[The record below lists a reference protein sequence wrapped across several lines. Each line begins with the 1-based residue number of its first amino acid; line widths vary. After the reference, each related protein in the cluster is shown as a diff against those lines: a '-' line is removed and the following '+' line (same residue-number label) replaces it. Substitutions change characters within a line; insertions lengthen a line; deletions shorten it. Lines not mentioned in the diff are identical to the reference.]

1 MIGILKN
8 LNFID
13 KEIFAAQRQMFM
25 APRERKAE
33 YKPLSF
39 STTMRNPARIADFL
53 QCILPYQGQILTNRI
68 ILAVAAA
75 LIKKKLYQPLYIN
88 RTPRLK
94 AVLNEERD
102 FSDEEAAEIMQNSP
116 QNHKEAGFD
125 KGWPSRFDTWYK
137 LSMEFGFI
145 YYEMDSPIEISP
157 TGHMLIDAHNENPV
171 NDEKIKNVFLNA
183 LMKYQTNNPFRKN
196 ANDNSPLVLLLQVIK
211 LLKED
216 PDENDAGIFRSELS
230 LIICWPNRDAY
241 ALYQK
246 IKELRGAFRFTYGDE
261 IIYEICLDLLGA
273 TERQRNRFKLN
284 QITGEAVDE
293 FIRKMRITG
302 VVSLRGNGR
311 FIDFN
316 SFESDKIEYI
326 LKHYSICETHNTK
339 AAFFKYI
346 GTIDP
351 NILSLT
357 QPVDE
362 NAASDVRIATLKRWA
377 EEYSKDDIVNE
388 LNIVCSHGESK
399 NPVLKIIDKP
409 TRLEFL
415 TSIALTQHFPGLR
428 VQPHYHVDDEGLPTF
443 TASGGTAD
451 IECCDE
457 DCILL
462 VEVTLMCAR
471 NQATNEMP
479 AITRHLQ
486 EAMEQQPERTLFSL
500 LLAPSIHADSK
511 YMAAFS
517 KHQYKVDILTLTINE
532 FIAQISTK
540 ERIKEMLSV

>member
-1 MIGILKN
+1 M
-8 LNFID
+8 
-13 KEIFAAQRQMFM
+13 
-25 APRERKAE
+25 PRERQAE

-39 STTMRNPARIADFL
+39 STTMRNPSRIADFL
-53 QCILPYQGQILTNRI
+53 TCILPYEGQILTNDI
-68 ILAVAAA
+68 IHSVAET
-75 LIKKKLYQPLYIN
+75 LIKKKLYQPVYIN

-94 AVLNEERD
+94 AVLNDERE
-102 FSDEEAAEIMQNSP
+102 FTAQEVSEIMRNSP

-145 YYEMDSPIEISP
+145 YYQIDRPIVIST
-157 TGHMLIDAHNENPV
+157 TGHMLIDALNENPI
-171 NDEKIKNVFLNA
+171 NDEKIKNVFLNS

-196 ANDNSPLVLLLQVIK
+196 ANDNSPLILLLQVIK
-211 LLKED
+211 LLKDD
-216 PDENDAGIFRSELS
+216 PEENDAGIFRNELS
-230 LIICWPNRDAY
+230 LIICWPNRDAHT
-241 ALYQK
+241 LYLK
-246 IKELRGAFRFTYGDE
+246 IKELRNRYRFTYGDE

-273 TERQRNRFKLN
+273 TDEQRNRFKIN

-316 SFESDKIEYI
+316 SFESEKINYILENYGEYETYTTKESFFEYI
-326 LKHYSICETHNTK
+326 G
-339 AAFFKYI
+339 A
-346 GTIDP
+346 IDT
-351 NILSLT
+351 NVVSLT

-362 NAASDVRIATLKRWA
+362 AAITDVRITTLNRWA
-377 EEYSKDDIVNE
+377 EEYSKEDIINE
-388 LNIVCSHGESK
+388 LNVVCGNGESR
-399 NPVLKIIDKP
+399 NAVLRIIDKP

-415 TSIALTQHFPGLR
+415 TSIALKQHFNGLN
-428 VQPHYHVDDEGLPTF
+428 VQPNYHVDDEGLPTF
-443 TASGGTAD
+443 TASGGVAD
-451 IECCDE
+451 IECYDTNCNS
-457 DCILL
+457 L

-486 EAMEQQPERTLFSL
+486 EAVEQNPQSTIFSML
-500 LLAPSIHADSK
+500 VAPSIHADSK

-517 KHQYKVDILTLTINE
+517 KHQYGVDILTFTISE
-532 FIAQISTK
+532 FIEQITAR
-540 ERIKEMLSV
+540 EHIIEMLPA

>member
-1 MIGILKN
+1 MPI
-8 LNFID
+8 
-13 KEIFAAQRQMFM
+13 
-25 APRERKAE
+25 ERKAE

-39 STTMRNPARIADFL
+39 STTMRNPTRIAGFL
-53 QCILPYQGQILTNRI
+53 NCILPFEGKILTNEI
-68 ILAVAAA
+68 INEVAIN
-75 LIKKKLYQPLYIN
+75 LISKKLYYTQQY
-88 RTPRLK
+88 
-94 AVLNEERD
+94 E
-102 FSDEEAAEIMQNSP
+102 MQIPEYKLIYKNDDLEFTREQVEDIILNSP

-137 LSMEFGFI
+137 LSMEFGFL
-145 YYEMDSPIEISP
+145 YYEMGKPIVIST
-157 TGHMLIDAHNENPV
+157 TGHMLIDACNEKPV

-196 ANDNSPLVLLLQVIK
+196 ANDTSPLVLLLQVIK

-216 PDENDAGIFRSELS
+216 AGENDAGVFRSELS
-230 LIICWPNRDAY
+230 LIICWPNRDAN

-246 IKELRGAFRFTYGDE
+246 IKDLRRTYKFTYGDE
-261 IIYEICLDLLGA
+261 VVYEMCLDLLGA
-273 TERQRNRFKLN
+273 TDKQRNRFKMS

-316 SFESDKIEYI
+316 SFESEKIEYI
-326 LKHYSICETHNTK
+326 LNNYNNYETYTNKHE
-339 AAFFKYI
+339 FFNYM
-346 GTIDP
+346 GAIDSTV
-351 NILSLT
+351 ISLS

-362 NAASDVRIATLKRWA
+362 TAISDVRIATLEQWA
-377 EEYSKDDIVNE
+377 SEYSKEDIINE
-388 LNIVCSHGESK
+388 LNVVCGRGESR

-415 TSIALTQHFPGLR
+415 TSIALKQHFEGLA
-428 VQPHYHVDDEGLPTF
+428 VQPNYHVDDEGLPTF
-443 TASGGTAD
+443 TVSGGMAD
-451 IECCDE
+451 IECFDT
-457 DCILL
+457 DCNPL

-486 EAMEQQPERTLFSL
+486 EAIEKYPNVVVFSML
-500 LLAPSIHADSK
+500 VAPSIHADTK
-511 YMAAFS
+511 YMADFS
-517 KHQYKVDILTLTINE
+517 KFQYGVDILTLTISE
-532 FIAQISTK
+532 FIKQIQTNN
-540 ERIKEMLSV
+540 RIVELL